1 MLERAA
7 GCLESAGRRF
17 FRDSNGT
24 IRHAKPLSPI
34 FGQNNAPSAD
44 VFNWFLAFLQAS
56 DNRSPRIKSVTAN
69 TGRTYVRETRSPFLD
84 FLYPPHTQTYAAS
97 YLLHTSKKLATRRK
111 RKTVSAPNRT
121 YVSNAANLPKE
132 SSRTRSVDPYD
143 PLSGDAE
150 RKQERERLEA
160 LLGQT
165 RPVDFEEAWK
175 LYALAGRPA
184 ELNPAL
190 LTYLG
195 HSRRLVDNNRA
206 RLVFDNIPIQQRSA
220 NDYLHLA
227 QSHAHVGTLP
237 AAKEIWLEAATN
249 GTGALCL
256 PFVVATCVNE
266 VRWGF
271 AQEIWDMRPNPP
283 EYEDWLRNVVH
294 QVDATSF
301 LSNALGLAS
310 FLWEQKNRSSFD
322 EFAASLLSHAFS
334 CLKAVENTSTRTFL
348 YLTRRYN
355 PLGLLTAEHFL
366 RLIETCQSSKSR
378 VTLVKSIVIYRNF
391 RWQMRNEVPSAKLLR
406 SMIHSVT
413 NFEITYAVLYFLE
426 EFSIHHGKPSPD
438 LYKSALV
445 AFSRIGDAPK
455 VYEIF
460 EKMVSE
466 HGQPRSRRLLSPLL
480 YAHARVGDVQQT
492 RREFDR
498 VTSVYGLELN
508 TVLWNILLTS
518 YANAND
524 FNGCFETFEDMV
536 KSEIEINSHTLGIL
550 MGLCANR
557 GDVENVRRLLA
568 LARQNQM
575 EITAPLLD
583 SVVEVYCRN
592 GRFDMAESIAETC
605 LGLDVKGSRVRM
617 WNLLLWHYA
626 FRIDL
631 DSISRLRSRMEAAR
645 LKPDGMTYAA
655 LMLSLVLIGKTNSA
669 RRIFRTLHRNHRVQA
684 TEFHYTIILY
694 GYVRER
700 NRDMVHVIFREIE
713 SRFQR
718 PGFSPSLL
726 LLKSQLQRDLQLVRT
741 RGKPVE
747 SATMRLENAEKL
759 LAEIVADFDNTK
771 LATKEPMPGTGRQ
784 RPLEAF
790 PVIFY
795 EYIMKAYG
803 TRGASEKV
811 RELFDRFIASRQPLG
826 SMENVHNIAPLRLLN
841 TLMLTHLRV
850 DQHKEIDACWQV
862 IFPRAVKLA
871 TPPSMNEWLSTYLPP
886 ASDLDPPRPSSATQD
901 KDLLVDPEESIALD
915 MAVGTKPSILPS
927 FQFLLSRPL
936 SLYMRSLAYRREIQ
950 KIRQVVADVENAGF
964 QLSTFN
970 WSTYVQ
976 MLATS
981 DKLFDQIEA
990 FTVFEKKFMP
1000 NFPGWDHLR
1009 RGLGVKP
1016 AEAPATITQMENR
1029 SHYQVL
1035 GKKGR
1040 RYWSKVQPDFM
1051 QPTYIS
1057 MVYLASSL
1065 LGLRER
1071 SIVQGN
1077 AEVSAVHSAAPKTVA
1092 ALGSMPYL
1100 RDKFQGVLLRSRQQQ
1115 GDKPKRL
1122 DAYEP
1127 YVWTGG
1133 VLGVGGRTRASG
1145 TLITEEEIAMNATDA
1160 TSNYAA
1166 SDTKSRPPRPRD
1178 AGIESPPKTLSPQ
1191 DEHDIE
1197 TETSLEE
1204 TRGRRHDPD
1213 DEALHLEQ
1221 LRKITSLQTSLF
1233 DSESTPQEPDESN
1246 QATPMPPAD
1255 HPENP
1260 ESGGSNGS
1268 AP

>member
-24 IRHAKPLSPI
+24 IRHARPLSPL
-34 FGQNNAPSAD
+34 FGQSHGPNAD
-44 VFNWFLAFLQAS
+44 VFNWLLAFLQTS
-56 DNRSPRIKSVTAN
+56 DNRPPHTESVSAN
-69 TGRTYVRETRSPFLD
+69 TGRTSVREARRPFLD
-84 FLYPPHTQTYAAS
+84 FLYPPHTQTHGAS
-97 YLLHTSKKLATRRK
+97 YLLHTSRKLATRRK
-111 RKTVSAPNRT
+111 RKTVPAPART
-121 YVSNAANLPKE
+121 YTSNAANLPKE
-132 SSRTRSVDPYD
+132 SPKTRSVDPYD
-143 PLSGDAE
+143 PLSGEEE
-150 RKQERERLEA
+150 RRQERERLEV

-165 RPVDFEEAWK
+165 RPVDFEEVWK

-184 ELNPAL
+184 VLNSAL
-190 LTYLG
+190 LACLG
-195 HSRRLVDNNRA
+195 RSGRVLDNNRA
-206 RLVFDNIPIQQRSA
+206 RLVFDDIPIEQRSA

-227 QSHAHVGTLP
+227 HSHAHAGTLP
-237 AAKEIWLEAATN
+237 DAKEIWLEAAAN
-249 GTGALCL
+249 GTGAPCL
-256 PFVVATCVNE
+256 SFVIAACVNE
-266 VRWGF
+266 ARWGF
-271 AQEIWDMRPNPP
+271 AQEIWDMRPKPP
-283 EYEDWLRNVVH
+283 EYEDWLRDVVH
-294 QVDATSF
+294 QVNATSF
-301 LSNALGLAS
+301 LGNALGLAS
-310 FLWEQKNRSSFD
+310 FLWDQKKRGSFD
-322 EFAASLLSHAFS
+322 EFAARLLSHAFS
-334 CLKAVENTSTRTFL
+334 SLKAVENTSTRTLL

-355 PLGLLTAEHFL
+355 PLGILTAEHFL
-366 RLIETCQSSKSR
+366 RLVETCQSSKSR
-378 VTLVKSIVIYRNF
+378 ATVVKSIVIYRNF
-391 RWQMRNEVPSAKLLR
+391 RWQMRNVVPSPKLLR
-406 SMIHSVT
+406 SMIHSVAS
-413 NFEITYAVLYFLE
+413 FEITYGILYFLG
-426 EFSIHHGKPSPD
+426 EFSVHHGKPSPD

-455 VYEIF
+455 VYEVF
-460 EKMVSE
+460 ERLVSD
-466 HGQPRSRRLLSPLL
+466 HGPPRSRRLLSPLL

-492 RREFDR
+492 RREFER
-498 VTSVYGLELN
+498 VPSVYGLELN
-508 TVLWNILLTS
+508 TVLWNILLTA

-524 FNGCFETFEDMV
+524 LNGCFETFEDMV
-536 KSEIEINSHTLGIL
+536 KSEVEINPHTLGIL

-592 GRFDMAESIAETC
+592 GKFDMAESIAETC
-605 LGLDVKGSRVRM
+605 LGLDVKGPRVRM

-631 DSISRLRSRMEAAR
+631 DSISRVRSRMEAAR

-669 RRIFRTLHRNHRVQA
+669 RRIFRTLHRNQRVQA

-718 PGFSPSLL
+718 PGSSPSLL
-726 LLKSQLQRDLQLVRT
+726 LLKSQLQRDLQLIKSG
-741 RGKPVE
+741 GKPVE

-759 LAEIVADFDNTK
+759 LAEIIADFDNTK

-790 PVIFY
+790 PVMFY
-795 EYIMKAYG
+795 EYIMNAYG

-811 RELFDRFIASRQPLG
+811 RELFDKFIASRQPLG
-826 SMENVHNIAPLRLLN
+826 STENVHELAPLRLLN
-841 TLMLTHLRV
+841 TLMLTYLRV
-850 DQHKEIDACWQV
+850 DQHKEIDGCWQMA
-862 IFPRAVKLA
+862 FPRAVKLA
-871 TPPSMNEWLSTYLPP
+871 TPPSMNDWLSTYLPP
-886 ASDLDPPRPSSATQD
+886 ANDLDPPRPSSTTQS
-901 KDLLVDPEESIALD
+901 KGLLVDSENSIALD
-915 MAVGTKPSILPS
+915 EVVETKPSILPS
-927 FQFLLSRPL
+927 FRFLLSRPL

-981 DKLFDQIEA
+981 DKPSDQIEA

-1000 NFPGWDHLR
+1000 NFPGWDQLR

-1016 AEAPATITQMENR
+1016 AQAPATITQMENR
-1029 SHYQVL
+1029 SHYQFL

-1115 GDKPKRL
+1115 GDKPGRL

-1145 TLITEEEIAMNATDA
+1145 TLITEEEIAVNATDA

-1178 AGIESPPKTLSPQ
+1178 VGIESPPKTLSPQ

-1204 TRGRRHDPD
+1204 ARGRPDPD

-1233 DSESTPQEPDESN
+1233 DSESTPQEPDEPD
-1246 QATPMPPAD
+1246 QAPPLPPAD
-1255 HPENP
+1255 DPEDP
-1260 ESGGSNGS
+1260 HSGGSNGS

>member
-24 IRHAKPLSPI
+24 IRHTKPLSPF
-34 FGQNNAPSAD
+34 FGPNYGPSVE
-44 VFNWFLAFLQAS
+44 VFSWLFAFLQAS
-56 DNRSPRIKSVTAN
+56 DNRPPHIKSVSAN
-69 TGRTYVRETRSPFLD
+69 TGHTYARETRSPFLD

-97 YLLHTSKKLATRRK
+97 YLLHTSRKLATRRK
-111 RKTVSAPNRT
+111 RKTVPAPART

-132 SSRTRSVDPYD
+132 SPRTQSVDPYD
-143 PLSGDAE
+143 PLSGDEE
-150 RKQERERLEA
+150 RRQERQRLEV

-165 RPVDFEEAWK
+165 RTVDYEEAWK

-184 ELNPAL
+184 ELNSAL
-190 LTYLG
+190 LIYLG
-195 HSRRLVDNNRA
+195 RSGRAVDNNRA
-206 RLVFDNIPIQQRSA
+206 RIVFDNVPVEQRSA

-227 QSHAHVGTLP
+227 HSHANVGTLP
-237 AAKEIWLEAATN
+237 DAKELWLEAAASDA
-249 GTGALCL
+249 GAPCL
-256 PFVVATCVNE
+256 SFIIATCVNE
-266 VRWGF
+266 TRWGL
-271 AQEIWDMRPNPP
+271 AQEIWDMRPKPP
-283 EYEDWLRNVVH
+283 EYEDWLRDVVH
-294 QVDATSF
+294 QIDTTSF
-301 LSNALGLAS
+301 LGNALGLAS
-310 FLWEQKNRSSFD
+310 YLWEERRSSFD
-322 EFAASLLSHAFS
+322 EFASDLLSHAFS
-334 CLKAVENTSTRTFL
+334 SLKAVENTSTRTLL

-355 PLGLLTAEHFL
+355 PLGILTADHFV
-366 RLIETCQSSKSR
+366 RLIETCQLSTSR
-378 VTLVKSIVIYRNF
+378 ATLVKSIVIYRNF
-391 RWQMRNEVPSAKLLR
+391 RWQMRSVVPSAKLLR
-406 SMIHSVT
+406 SMIHSVA
-413 NFEITYAVLYFLE
+413 NFEITNGIMYFLE
-426 EFSIHHGKPSPD
+426 EFSVHRGKPSPD
-438 LYKSALV
+438 LYKTALV
-445 AFSRIGDAPK
+445 AFSRVGDASK

-460 EKMVSE
+460 ERMVSE
-466 HGQPRSRRLLSPLL
+466 HGPPRSRRLLSPLL

-498 VTSVYGLELN
+498 VKSVYGLELN
-508 TVLWNILLTS
+508 TVLWNILLTA

-536 KSEIEINSHTLGIL
+536 KSEVGINAHTVGIL

-592 GRFDMAESIAETC
+592 GKFEMAESIAETC
-605 LGLDVKGSRVRM
+605 LGLDVRGSRVRM

-669 RRIFRTLHRNHRVQA
+669 RRIFRALHRNHRVQA

-718 PGFSPSLL
+718 PGSSPSLL
-726 LLKSQLQRDLQLVRT
+726 LLKSQLQRDLQLIKT
-741 RGKPVE
+741 GGKPVE

-759 LAEIVADFDNTK
+759 LAEIIADFDNTK

-790 PVIFY
+790 PVMFY
-795 EYIMKAYG
+795 EYIMNAYG

-811 RELFDRFIASRQPLG
+811 KELFDQFIESQQPLG
-826 SMENVHNIAPLRLLN
+826 STENVHNLAPIRLLN
-841 TLMLTHLRV
+841 SFMLTHLRV
-850 DQHKEIDACWQV
+850 DQHKEIDACWQMV
-862 IFPRAVKLA
+862 FPRAVKLA
-871 TPPSMNEWLSTYLPP
+871 TPPTMNDWLSTYLPP
-886 ASDLDPPRPSSATQD
+886 ANDLDPPRPSSATQI
-901 KDLLVDPEESIALD
+901 KDLLVDAEDSIASD
-915 MAVGTKPSILPS
+915 TAAKTKPSILPS
-927 FQFLLSRPL
+927 FRFLLSRPL

-950 KIRQVVADVENAGF
+950 KIRQVVADVENSGF
-964 QLSTFN
+964 QLTTFN

-981 DKLFDQIEA
+981 DKPSDQIEA

-1000 NFPGWDHLR
+1000 NFPGWDQLR

-1016 AEAPATITQMENR
+1016 AQAPATITQMESR

-1040 RYWSKVQPDFM
+1040 RYWSKIQPDFM

-1071 SIVQGN
+1071 SIVKGN

-1115 GDKPKRL
+1115 GDKPGRL

-1145 TLITEEEIAMNATDA
+1145 TLITEEEIAVNATDA
-1160 TSNYAA
+1160 TSYYAA
-1166 SDTKSRPPRPRD
+1166 SDSKSRPPRPRD
-1178 AGIESPPKTLSPQ
+1178 IGIEPPPKSLSPQ

-1197 TETSLEE
+1197 TETNLEE
-1204 TRGRRHDPD
+1204 ARGRPDPD

-1221 LRKITSLQTSLF
+1221 LRKITSLQASLSE
-1233 DSESTPQEPDESN
+1233 SESTPQETDDSDQLPLS
-1246 QATPMPPAD
+1246 PPAD
-1255 HPENP
+1255 DPENP
-1260 ESGGSNGS
+1260 GSGGSNGS